1 MVTLLKHA
9 GIEISEPMVFG
20 LSSAINFAYLPF
32 VKVGGQP
39 LIAYRMPPR
48 FIIRKLCK
56 HLGIKLKEQK
66 FSSEKQGL
74 DALNAVLSAGGIA
87 GLQTSVYWLPYFP
100 ESMRF
105 HFNAHNLVVY
115 GRNKE
120 DYFISDPVFESPVSC
135 HQDDLQKARF
145 AKGALAAKGNM
156 YYPVS
161 IPENIDYQKVIKKS
175 ISATCRIVDGL
186 PLPIVGIR
194 GIRFLAR
201 KISKLP
207 MAGNDERSSKLFLGH
222 IVRMQ
227 EEIGTGGA
235 GFRFMYASFLQESA
249 RITNSE
255 ILEEASDMM
264 TSTGDLWREF
274 AVNTVKFC
282 KRRGNVQLDD
292 LSEALKTVADKER
305 CVIDK
310 LRSFSRQK

>member
-1 MVTLLKHA
+1 
-9 GIEISEPMVFG
+9 
-20 LSSAINFAYLPF
+20 
-32 VKVGGQP
+32 
-39 LIAYRMPPR
+39 
-48 FIIRKLCK
+48 
-56 HLGIKLKEQK
+56 
-66 FSSEKQGL
+66 
-74 DALNAVLSAGGIA
+74 
-87 GLQTSVYWLPYFP
+87 
-100 ESMRF
+100 MRF

-161 IPENIDYQKVIKKS
+161 LPENIDYQKMIKKS

-194 GIRFLAR
+194 GIRFLAK

-207 MAGNDERSSKLFLGH
+207 TTGSNEHNSKLFLGH

-235 GFRFMYASFLQESA
+235 GFRFMYASFLQEA
-249 RITNSE
+249 ANFTKSE
-255 ILEEASDMM
+255 ILEEASELM
-264 TSTGDLWREF
+264 TNTGDLWREF

-282 KRRGNVQLDD
+282 KGRGNVTLDD
-292 LSEALKTVADKER
+292 LSMALNIVADNEHR
-305 CVIDK
+305 VIDK
-310 LRSFSRQK
+310 LRVFSKQK